1 MLALLHVSLDV
12 CPFLGAAT
20 GYEVV
25 LNVRLTVNLL
35 DELGNKLVN
44 SILVRVV
51 NEELNHTTNFYLG
64 NTVVVQD
71 SLLVIFVTLLELF
84 TLLVELLLELLTEL
98 LLHLVRDMLEGV
110 GLQDTHFVVD
120 GFDSRDKAT
129 AGLLQSLLESHL
141 DVEKVTLEGLD
152 ELEQV
157 ALVRVVVDRFARVLQ
172 HVSLGLDASENV
184 LLLLFVCL
192 DLAN

>member
-1 MLALLHVSLDV
+1 VLALLHVSLDV